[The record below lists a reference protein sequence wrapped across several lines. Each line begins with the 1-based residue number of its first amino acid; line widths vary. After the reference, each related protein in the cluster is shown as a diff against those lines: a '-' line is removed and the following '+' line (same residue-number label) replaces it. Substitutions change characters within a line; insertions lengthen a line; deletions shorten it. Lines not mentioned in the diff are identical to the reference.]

1 MSLPSGDRTG
11 SEYPVTRGSLR
22 VALRHWLDGFGRARR
37 WRPRAGASQPGG
49 GREVATRVPP
59 SQQAPQRR
67 SVGPDGGAG
76 AALGTEPVIK
86 RAIEV
91 EGGYLLDPA
100 DAAWQDAPILL

>member
-1 MSLPSGDRTG
+1 MDSGAQGGGGRVREHLSL
-11 SEYPVTRGSLR
+11 
-22 VALRHWLDGFGRARR
+22 
-37 WRPRAGASQPGG
+37 G

-91 EGGYLLDPA
+91 EGGYLLEPA